1 MNELNKSAL
10 NYHFTNN
17 WFTPHK
23 VVWSELLGKFDPTK
37 ILEVGSYE
45 GASSCFLVEKLA
57 CEKEIE
63 LHCID
68 SWTGGIEHQSGG
80 MAEADMSVVELRFK
94 HNIKLAKQSVTHSVN
109 LQVHK
114 KNSDVALSNLLA
126 SGHINTFDLV
136 YIDGSHQAPDVLCD
150 AVLGFRLLRS
160 GGLMIFDD
168 YFWQENLPEG
178 VDLLRCPKPA
188 IDSFTNL
195 YCRKLNI
202 LGASAHQLFVQKNLT
217 CST

>member
-10 NYHFTNN
+10 NYQFTNN

-23 VVWSELLGKFDPTK
+23 IVWGELLAKFNPTK

-68 SWTGGIEHQSGG
+68 SWRGGIEHQSGG

-114 KNSDVALSNLLA
+114 ENSDVALSNLLA
-126 SGHINTFDLV
+126 RGHINTFDLV

-160 GGLMIFDD
+160 GGLMILDD